1 MKHTLIKPDLV
12 IKNCGQLLTVS
23 ENSSDLVGLIR
34 NGYVGITGERIAFI
48 GTKEAY
54 DRQID
59 DTESKVIDGTN
70 KVVLPGFVD
79 CHTHLV
85 FGKSR
90 VEEYASGLIP
100 GGFEKFRAVGI
111 KTGME
116 ASVDMTRLEP
126 EESLY
131 LESYK
136 KIDRMIR
143 NGTTT
148 IEIKSGYGLDKETE
162 LKQLRVISKLKQ
174 NANTDI
180 SSTFL
185 GAHGW
190 PKEMSKDIY
199 IDFLINEMI
208 PMVAEEG
215 LAEACDIW
223 VDDGYYTAYEAEKVL
238 RAGMDNNL
246 EAKIHTDCY
255 SYIGGSDLAA
265 DMKMMSADHL
275 NYTPESSI
283 KKMID
288 AKVVGVFLPGTDFS
302 VSHPLPF
309 NPRPMLDAGMKIA
322 LATNLNPGNWVES
335 QFFVITLACRR
346 HQMSVEEA
354 IRATTLGGAMALRKN
369 HEMGSLEVDKKAD
382 IQIWDTDN
390 YKDVAY
396 KHGRNFVE
404 TVIKRGQVVV
414 GSLSEQ
420 KHI

>member
-1 MKHTLIKPDLV
+1 MNQTKLRPDLV

-23 ENSSDLVGLIR
+23 ENSTDLVGLIR
-34 NGYVGITGERIAFI
+34 NGYIGITGAKITFI

-54 DRQID
+54 DQQID
-59 DTESKVIDGTN
+59 GTDSKVIDGSN

-79 CHTHLV
+79 CHTHLA

-100 GGFEKFRAVGI
+100 GGLEKLRATGV

-126 EESLY
+126 EELLY
-131 LESYK
+131 QESCEK
-136 KIDRMIR
+136 VDRMIR

-148 IEIKSGYGLDKETE
+148 IEIKSGYGLDRETE

-174 NANTDI
+174 NTKADI
-180 SSTFL
+180 SATFL

-190 PKEMSKDIY
+190 PREMSKERY

-208 PMVAEEG
+208 PLVAEEK
-215 LAEACDIW
+215 LANACDIW
-223 VDDGYYTAYEAEKVL
+223 VDEGYYTAREAEKVL
-238 RAGMDNNL
+238 RAGIDNGL

-255 SYIGGSDLAA
+255 SYISGSDLAA
-265 DMKMMSADHL
+265 DMGMMSGDHL
-275 NYTPESSI
+275 NYTPESAI
-283 KKMID
+283 KKMVES
-288 AKVVGVFLPGTDFS
+288 KVAGVLLPGTDFS
-302 VSHPLPF
+302 VKHPRPF
-309 NPRPMLDAGMKIA
+309 DPRPMLDAGMQIA

-346 HQMSVEEA
+346 HQMTVEEA
-354 IRATTLGGAMALRKN
+354 IRATTLGGAVALRKN
-369 HEMGSLEVDKKAD
+369 HVLGSLEVDKIAD
-382 IQIWDTDN
+382 IQIWDTGN

-396 KHGRNFVE
+396 RHGHNFVE

-414 GSLSEQ
+414 GYFD
-420 KHI
+420 

>member
-1 MKHTLIKPDLV
+1 MNNGLLKPDLV
-12 IKNCGQLLTVS
+12 IENCTQLLTVS

-34 NGYVGITGERIAFI
+34 NGYIAIKGEKIIFI
-48 GTKEAY
+48 GNKEAY
-54 DRQID
+54 EQQID
-59 DTESKVIDGTN
+59 SRDCKVIDGSN

-90 VEEYASGLIP
+90 VEEYAAGLIP
-100 GGFEKFRAVGI
+100 GRLEKFRAGGI

-116 ASVDMTRLEP
+116 ASVDMTRSET

-131 LESYK
+131 LESHN

-148 IEIKSGYGLDKETE
+148 LEIKSGYGLDRETE

-174 NANTDI
+174 NCKADI
-180 SSTFL
+180 SATFL

-190 PKEMSKDIY
+190 PREMSKDRY

-208 PMVAEEG
+208 PMVAEEK
-215 LAEACDIW
+215 LADACDIW
-223 VDDGYYTAYEAEKVL
+223 VDEGYYTARDAERVL
-238 RAGMDNNL
+238 RAGMDYKL

-265 DMKMMSADHL
+265 EMKMMSGDHL

-309 NPRPMLDAGMKIA
+309 NPRPMLDAGMQIA
-322 LATNLNPGNWVES
+322 LATNLNPGNWVEY

-354 IRATTLGGAMALRKN
+354 IRATTLGGAAALRKS
-369 HEMGSLEVDKKAD
+369 HEMGSLEVDKIAD

-396 KHGRNFVE
+396 KHGNNFVE

-414 GSLSEQ
+414 GSLT
-420 KHI
+420 K